1 MKRLQIFLIAAGFM
15 MVALVM
21 AQPVK
26 ATIQSQ
32 QMQIFLN
39 ISVDVVGTPIVGYV
53 PHQAPAQAGVP
64 SIASALRR
72 AAPSMQRAFSAE
84 GLHFTGDSTL
94 VAQAAGVQ
102 HNVLVQAE
110 VTPNPKG
117 TILVSNVPNV
127 SMTAAPG
134 QTVTVQ
140 PLCSLQ
146 VSVNMSTAWSLEEG
160 IATDLTLGGG
170 SATLPGTALTNNTYK
185 LAATPQ
191 PTSTPYIVY
200 ATDGSVWSGLA
211 SGTAITT
218 YCVDLTVTVPPST
231 TDGVYSTD
239 AVYTLFN

>member
-1 MKRLQIFLIAAGFM
+1 MKRLQMFLVAAGFM
-15 MVALVM
+15 MLALVL

-32 QMQIFLN
+32 QMQIALN

-53 PHQAPAQAGVP
+53 PREAPSQAGVP

-72 AAPSMQRAFSAE
+72 AEPSMQRAFSAE
-84 GLHFTGDSTL
+84 GLHFAGDSTM
-94 VAQAAGVQ
+94 VAQV

-127 SMTAAPG
+127 SMMAAPG

-140 PLCSLQ
+140 PLCSLT
-146 VSVNMSTAWSLEEG
+146 VSVNMATAWSLEEG
-160 IATDLTLGGG
+160 VATDLTSASG
-170 SATLPGTALTNNTYK
+170 ATLPGTALANNTYK

-191 PTSTPYIVY
+191 PKPTPYIVY

-218 YCVDLTVTVPPST
+218 YCVDLTVTVPAST
-231 TDGVYSTD
+231 VDGIYSTD

>member
-1 MKRLQIFLIAAGFM
+1 MKRLQMLLIAAGCM
-15 MVALVM
+15 MLALVL

-32 QMQIFLN
+32 QMQIAVN
-39 ISVDVVGTPIVGYV
+39 VSVQVVGTPIVGYV

-64 SIASALRR
+64 SIAAALRR
-72 AAPSMQRAFSAE
+72 ATPSLARAFHAE
-84 GLHFTGDSTL
+84 GLHFEGDSTM
-94 VAQAAGVQ
+94 VAQAQVQ
-102 HNVLVQAE
+102 HSVLVQAE

-117 TILVSNVPNV
+117 TILVSDVPNV

-134 QTVTVQ
+134 QTVTLM
-140 PLCSLQ
+140 PSCYLT

-160 IATDLTLGGG
+160 VATVLTDAASG
-170 SATLPGTALTNNTYK
+170 ATLPGTALANNTYK
-185 LAATPQ
+185 NSGTPQ

-218 YCVDLTVTVPPST
+218 YCVNLTVTVPASA
-231 TDGVYSTD
+231 TDGTYSTD

>member
-15 MVALVM
+15 MLALVL

-32 QMQIFLN
+32 QMQIALN
-39 ISVDVVGTPIVGYV
+39 ISVDVIGTPIVGYA
-53 PHQAPAQAGVP
+53 PHQAPAQAGAP

-84 GLHFTGDSTL
+84 GIHFEGDSTL
-94 VAQAAGVQ
+94 VAQAQ
-102 HNVLVQAE
+102 HSVLVQAE

-140 PLCSLQ
+140 PLCSLT

-160 IATDLTLGGG
+160 VATDLTSGGG
-170 SATLPGTALTNNTYK
+170 ATLPGTALANNTYK

-191 PTSTPYIVY
+191 PKPTPYIVY

-218 YCVDLTVTVPPST
+218 YCVDLTVTVPAST
-231 TDGVYSTD
+231 TDGIYSTD

>member
-1 MKRLQIFLIAAGFM
+1 MKRLQMFLVAAGFM
-15 MVALVM
+15 MLALVL

-32 QMQIFLN
+32 QMQIALN

-53 PHQAPAQAGVP
+53 PREAPSQAGVP

-72 AAPSMQRAFSAE
+72 AEPSMQRAFSAE
-84 GLHFTGDSTL
+84 GLHFAGDSTM
-94 VAQAAGVQ
+94 VAQV

-117 TILVSNVPNV
+117 TILVTNVPNV
-127 SMTAAPG
+127 AVTAAPG
-134 QTVTVQ
+134 QTVVTTKS
-140 PLCSLQ
+140 PCALT

-160 IATDLTLGGG
+160 AATDLTGPGG
-170 SATLPGTALTNNTYK
+170 ATFPGTALANNTF
-185 LAATPQ
+185 LSAGTPQ

-200 ATDGSVWSGLA
+200 STDGSVWSGLA

-218 YCVDLTVTVPPST
+218 YCVVLTITVPASA
-231 TDGVYSTD
+231 TDGTYSTEV
-239 AVYTLFN
+239 VYTLFN